1 MDGGR
6 TALGC
11 GRERY
16 TYADLLRIVGRRR
29 GLLGDADVVVVKAG
43 AAAPHPYRLG
53 PSRRTRSNPAGD
65 AANPAVAHPHVTET
79 PVDLNV
85 AQNQLAQLNPQ
96 CRMSSAAWARGFDCG
111 RRGTRERGRG
121 WQLRAAQRGRSGSGW
136 RAAPRLQ
143 PSTHP
148 AVTAHRGQRFQ
159 TGRAAG
165 SPVAGSATTSAQKQ
179 GSEPSQTT
187 SPPATATSSPNA
199 TRRRL
204 SPQPC
209 PVIDPQTCG
218 PPSRTRRCASIPS
231 CSSARGGRP
240 RSRRSPARS
249 RL

>member
-1 MDGGR
+1 MNILTLLELAAAMDGGR

-16 TYADLLRIVGRRR
+16 TYADLLRIVGGRR

-159 TGRAAG
+159 TGRGCRQPSRWISDDIRAETGLRTVPDNQPPRHGDVVAERHAA
-165 SPVAGSATTSAQKQ
+165 PII
-179 GSEPSQTT
+179 
-187 SPPATATSSPNA
+187 TATVSG
-199 TRRRL
+199 
-204 SPQPC
+204 
-209 PVIDPQTCG
+209 D
-218 PPSRTRRCASIPS
+218 
-231 CSSARGGRP
+231 
-240 RSRRSPARS
+240 
-249 RL
+249 